1 MENGAKIEIKI
12 TDKDTGHV
20 TKIEKDYEFYPDLGW
35 ECTFP
40 AEFAKLVCQMMD
52 LLGYCGYKKDYV
64 FLEGIDIEEYDSLLG
79 YLDDIRDNKKEQI
92 DE

>member
-12 TDKDTGHV
+12 TNKDTGNV
-20 TKIEKDYEFYPDLGW
+20 TKIEKDCDFYPDLGW

-40 AEFAKLVCQMMD
+40 AEFAKSVCQMMD
-52 LLGYCGYKKDYV
+52 LLGYFGYKKDYV